1 MSPSS
6 PGRWFVGTLIASALL
21 MTACQVMGQQP
32 SYRPFQPAD
41 LFNDGTS
48 AQPVPGDTVAR
59 GQLRD
64 NPALFTGQVN
74 GQEVDQLP
82 FPVTREVLDRGQQ
95 RFNIYCVP
103 CHGFVGDGSGI
114 VVQRGFTPPPSFHID
129 RLRQAPI
136 GHFFVIMSNGYGA
149 MPGYAAQI
157 PAAPDRWSIAAYIRA
172 LQLSQN
178 ATISDVPPDQLP
190 TLEQTT

>member
-1 MSPSS
+1 MASLIGSL
-6 PGRWFVGTLIASALL
+6 LIA
-21 MTACQVMGQQP
+21 TACQVMGQQP

-41 LFNDGTS
+41 LFADGSS
-48 AQPVPGDTVAR
+48 AQPPPPDTVPR

-64 NPALFTGQVN
+64 DLALFTGQMN

-82 FPVTREVLDRGQQ
+82 FPATREVLNRGQQ

-103 CHGFVGDGSGI
+103 CHGFAGDGNGI

-136 GHFFVIMSNGYGA
+136 GHFFVIMSNGFGA
-149 MPGYAAQI
+149 MPAYTTQI

-178 ATISDVPPDQLP
+178 ATLNDVPPDQRP
-190 TLEQTT
+190 ALEQAR